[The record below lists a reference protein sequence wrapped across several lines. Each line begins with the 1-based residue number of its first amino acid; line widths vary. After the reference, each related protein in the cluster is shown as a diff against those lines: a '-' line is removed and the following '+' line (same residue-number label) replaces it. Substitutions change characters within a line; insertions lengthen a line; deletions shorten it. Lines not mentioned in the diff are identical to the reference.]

1 MFVKIADESCSSVLT
16 ILASSAS
23 LSWVF
28 GEPLYHTSLLVFLL
42 CGSQLTIGGMV
53 VIITSLYIGY
63 FL

>member
-1 MFVKIADESCSSVLT
+1 MFVKISDEGCSSVLT
-16 ILASSAS
+16 IFSAA

-28 GEPLYHTSLLVFLL
+28 REPLYHTSLPVFLL

-53 VIITSLYIGY
+53 VIITSWYIEY